1 MHAVKTPCPNDLDGR
16 GCSVSPNGRLLDGD
30 QYPSATYEILHGAKP
45 AEWTLTELPVE
56 NEIGTAVLT
65 FQLV

>member
-1 MHAVKTPCPNDLDGR
+1 M
-16 GCSVSPNGRLLDGD
+16 SPNGRLLDGD